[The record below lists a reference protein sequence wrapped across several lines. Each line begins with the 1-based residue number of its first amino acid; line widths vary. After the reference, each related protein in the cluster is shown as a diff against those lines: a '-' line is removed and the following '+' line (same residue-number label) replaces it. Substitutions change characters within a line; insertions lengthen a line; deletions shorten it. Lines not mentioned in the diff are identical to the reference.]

1 MRVRI
6 SKQGKKIEAARQFNV
21 EVVNHFKSHVAK
33 LELEKEDLKREI
45 SRNMLKQTQPG
56 VGPQFLQLPL
66 QFSGQVADNLPRIG
80 GQQANHIAAFE
91 PGVEEI
97 ELEELDEEDF
107 APPPATNSRRETL
120 QVASRPWVSDAQWQQ
135 GVRRSKRGHNMQED
149 HLHLRNGKK
158 VRGRTLLDSL
168 ASSPMRLF

>member
-56 VGPQFLQLPL
+56 VGPQSLQLAL
-66 QFSGQVADNLPRIG
+66 QFSGQVCAAKLLPIASKLTAHQPGPG
-80 GQQANHIAAFE
+80 G
-91 PGVEEI
+91 
-97 ELEELDEEDF
+97 
-107 APPPATNSRRETL
+107 R
-120 QVASRPWVSDAQWQQ
+120 
-135 GVRRSKRGHNMQED
+135 
-149 HLHLRNGKK
+149 
-158 VRGRTLLDSL
+158 
-168 ASSPMRLF
+168 